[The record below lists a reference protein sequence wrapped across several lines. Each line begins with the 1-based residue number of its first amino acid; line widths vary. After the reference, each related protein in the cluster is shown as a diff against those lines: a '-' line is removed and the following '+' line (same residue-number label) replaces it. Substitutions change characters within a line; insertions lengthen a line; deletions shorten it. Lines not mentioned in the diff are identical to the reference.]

1 MRKLALATLLLI
13 VPAGNAQQKQAH
25 PGYPPTLLLASASQ
39 QDGKVIIQIAQPGP
53 VPPPE
58 DGKRERDAVMT
69 EWVNLNK
76 VTLGE
81 TVQAFGVDGERVGA
95 KAVLK
100 ALAEPKGVAVFIG
113 RDPKDPQAP
122 PRVLPVPAPRG
133 HHHPR
138 GQARRHLQPETLSF
152 DTRIRICYPNL
163 VASALVG
170 RPEDADGHGVPS
182 RRAF

>member
-13 VPAGNAQQKQAH
+13 AQAVNAQQKQAH

-39 QDGKVIIQIAQPGP
+39 EDRKVIIQIAQAGP

-58 DGKRERDAVMT
+58 DGKRKPDAVMT

-122 PRVLPVPAPRG
+122 PAFYRSLLREGTIILVVRG
-133 HHHPR
+133 GDIYNPK
-138 GQARRHLQPETLSF
+138 P
-152 DTRIRICYPNL
+152 
-163 VASALVG
+163 
-170 RPEDADGHGVPS
+170 
-182 RRAF
+182 

>member
-1 MRKLALATLLLI
+1 
-13 VPAGNAQQKQAH
+13 
-25 PGYPPTLLLASASQ
+25 
-39 QDGKVIIQIAQPGP
+39 VIIQIAQAGP

-58 DGKRERDAVMT
+58 DGKRKPDAVMT

-81 TVQAFGVDGERVGA
+81 TVQAFGVDGERVEP

-122 PRVLPVPAPRG
+122 PTFYRSLLREGTIILVVRG
-133 HHHPR
+133 GDIHNPK
-138 GQARRHLQPETLSF
+138 P
-152 DTRIRICYPNL
+152 
-163 VASALVG
+163 
-170 RPEDADGHGVPS
+170 
-182 RRAF
+182 